1 MPSSRRPYSV
11 ILLRWLGA
19 WTLHTVMLGAGWL
32 GKLPRRPK
40 PHLIIGWDK
49 PSVKRLLILPKSI
62 APAFFPPIILGVLG
76 ETINATQV
84 VKACLMSRPAVSRQW
99 ELSLCSNYCGRFPM
113 STKASGSHF
122 ESDLVSHSA
131 ITASIIAFLSHT

>member
-1 MPSSRRPYSV
+1 MFQVRHALLSDITLLARCLDAAHCHVGSR
-11 ILLRWLGA
+11 L
-19 WTLHTVMLGAGWL
+19 AGNAATAT
-32 GKLPRRPK
+32 KTSFNNRS
-40 PHLIIGWDK
+40 DK
-49 PSVKRLLILPKSI
+49 QSVKRLLILPKTI
-62 APAFFPPIILGVLG
+62 APVFSPLILGVLG

-99 ELSLCSNYCGRFPM
+99 EISLCSNYCGRFPM